1 MTSHHPD
8 TCAVIF
14 DPVNSRLLEIRNTVL
29 INQITRDAE
38 MIAASFDAL
47 HHDNM
52 RAISKQF
59 AHCFGLLTSGMIKA
73 SQEED
78 DLRVACA
85 ELLSNALNS
94 IAAAAYLLRG
104 GFVLQPG
111 PVIRSSIESLAV
123 VLHLI
128 QFQDD
133 LKAHREHA
141 FESTRAIASAKK
153 VFPPFGRMYGLL
165 SKEFTHIGTLHKQFT
180 PIRAYEKGCEPLDLS
195 MQFITSAVWMCYVTC
210 ELAFLNTVATPR
222 YWEEVSAPSAEQVA
236 YAYNPSAAEKT
247 WMETF
252 LGLAGAP

>member
-1 MTSHHPD
+1 MTSRHPD
-8 TCAVIF
+8 TCAVVF
-14 DPVNSRLLEIRNTVL
+14 DPANRRLLEIRNTLL

-38 MIAASFDAL
+38 RIATSFDAL
-47 HHDNM
+47 HSESM

-73 SQEED
+73 SKEED
-78 DLRVACA
+78 DLRVACG

-111 PVIRSSIESLAV
+111 PVIRSAIESLAV

-128 QFQDD
+128 QFQED

-165 SKEFTHIGTLHKQFT
+165 SNEFTHVGKLHKQFT
-180 PIRAYEKGCEPLDLS
+180 PIREYEKGYEPLDLN

-210 ELAFLNTVATPR
+210 ELTFLDTVAIPR
-222 YWEEVSAPSAEQVA
+222 YWEQVPAPSVDQVA
-236 YAYNPSAAEKT
+236 YAYNPSAGEKA

-252 LGLAGAP
+252 LGIAGAA